1 MQKVKRKKSKPQKV
15 KKIKVKWQKDEKEKS
30 QKEKVKT
37 AKSQRDKGQMTE
49 SQKGKSQKQKVKT
62 AKSQRDKGQMAESR
76 KWKKSNGTPTR
87 SVLCDRLVR
96 TDLFPGSN
104 IARPL
109 PPSPFPR
116 AALPLLTTRTKIR
129 SSSAELNTEQ
139 WATGGG
145 GRGRVIVSSA
155 VGRMRLIN

>member
-49 SQKGKSQKQKVKT
+49 SQKEKVKSKKSKPQKVNEIKV
-62 AKSQRDKGQMAESR
+62 
-76 KWKKSNGTPTR
+76 KWQKVENEKKSNGTPTR

-96 TDLFPGSN
+96 TDLSPGSN

-116 AALPLLTTRTKIR
+116 PALPLLTTRTKIR

-139 WATGGG
+139 
-145 GRGRVIVSSA
+145 
-155 VGRMRLIN
+155 

>member
-1 MQKVKRKKSKPQKV
+1 MTPKVKNAKGQKKKVKTAKSQKDKGQMAERRKGKKSKG
-15 KKIKVKWQKDEKEKS
+15 KS
-30 QKEKVKT
+30 QT

-49 SQKGKSQKQKVKT
+49 SQKGKSQSKKSKPQKVNEIKV
-62 AKSQRDKGQMAESR
+62 
-76 KWKKSNGTPTR
+76 KWQKVENEKKSTGTPTR

-116 AALPLLTTRTKIR
+116 PALPLLTTRTKIR

-139 WATGGG
+139 
-145 GRGRVIVSSA
+145 
-155 VGRMRLIN
+155 

>member
-15 KKIKVKWQKDEKEKS
+15 KKIKVKWQKDEKGKS

-49 SQKGKSQKQKVKT
+49 SQKGKSQKRKVKT
-62 AKSQRDKGQMAESR
+62 AKNQWDKGQMAESR

-87 SVLCDRLVR
+87 SVLCYRLVR
-96 TDLFPGSN
+96 TDLFLGSN

-116 AALPLLTTRTKIR
+116 PTLT
-129 SSSAELNTEQ
+129 SSQRELKSDPRRLNWTLNNELR
-139 WATGGG
+139 GGG
-145 GRGRVIVSSA
+145 GGGS
-155 VGRMRLIN
+155 